1 MKAPYL
7 KSPHMHIAFLSLSL
21 FILAVSC
28 ARGRVTVIPEDVYL
42 AREARAVADSLTT
55 EQKAAQVLMTGIDGK
70 ESFAPWLSD
79 RFRGTVPGAILL
91 FRYNIAGS
99 ASGVSGYLR
108 DCDRAFF
115 ALGSSIPPVFAIDH
129 EGGTVFRTAGVT
141 SALPSAETVARRLTP
156 EKAKALYRASG
167 EELAILGIGLNL
179 APVAETLTD
188 GNADFL
194 GTRAYSSSPKIVA
207 QFARSA
213 VTGFQE
219 GGVACAVKHF
229 PGNGVG
235 DPHRGLPRLEVSR
248 KLLNSI
254 YIAPFRKTLKAKPD
268 AVLVSHV
275 VVTAIDSERPFCL
288 SKKGVTGILRKK
300 LGFTGLVIT
309 DDVAMA
315 ALAENGYKPESAA
328 LLALSAGCDMIM
340 TSAPGSRLISNAIA
354 REAERDP
361 AFMRRLDEAV
371 SRVLAVK
378 VKTGAVWTAH
388 ERLALSRMG
397 GAGRDTVT
405 LEAVRG
411 EQFRAARR
419 DAEAILGEING
430 K

>member
-1 MKAPYL
+1 MKAAYL
-7 KSPHMHIAFLSLSL
+7 KSPSMRIALLSL
-21 FILAVSC
+21 ILAALATSC
-28 ARGRVTVIPEDVYL
+28 ARGRVTVIPEDAYL
-42 AREARAVADSLTT
+42 AREARAVAATLTT
-55 EQKAAQVLMTGIDGK
+55 EEKAAQVLMTGIDGK
-70 ESFAPWLSD
+70 DSFAPRLYGH
-79 RFRGTVPGAILL
+79 FRGTVPGAILL
-91 FRYNIAGS
+91 FRYNIADS
-99 ASGVSGYLR
+99 ASGVDGYLR

-115 ALGSSIPPVFAIDH
+115 ALGSSVPPIFAIDH

-141 SALPSAETVARRLTP
+141 SALPAAETVARKLTP
-156 EKAKALYRASG
+156 EKAQALYRASG
-167 EELAILGIGLNL
+167 EELALLGIGLNL

-194 GTRAYSSSPKIVA
+194 GTRAYSSSPETVA
-207 QFARSA
+207 RYARSA
-213 VTGFQE
+213 INGFRE

-235 DPHRGLPRLEVSR
+235 DPHRGLPRLDASR
-248 KLLNSI
+248 KILDSQ

-275 VVTAIDSERPFCL
+275 VVTAIDPERPFCL
-288 SKKGVTGILRKK
+288 SKKGVTGLLRKK
-300 LGFTGLVIT
+300 LGFSGLVIT

-315 ALAENGYKPESAA
+315 ALAGNGYAPEAAA

-340 TSAPGSRLISNAIA
+340 TSAPDSKSISSAIA

-378 VKTGAVWTAH
+378 AKTGAVWTAR

-397 GAGRDTVT
+397 CADVNTAGLD
-405 LEAVRG
+405 AVRG
-411 EQFRAARR
+411 ERFRAARR
-419 DAEAILGEING
+419 DAESILGDINE

>member
-1 MKAPYL
+1 MKASYP
-7 KSPHMHIAFLSLSL
+7 KSPRTRIASLSL
-21 FILAVSC
+21 ILMVFAASC
-28 ARGRVTVIPEDVYL
+28 ARGPVTVIPEDAYL

-55 EQKAAQVLMTGIDGK
+55 EEKAAQVLMTGIDGK
-70 ESFAPWLSD
+70 DSFSPRLYG

-91 FRYNIAGS
+91 FRYNIADS
-99 ASGVSGYLR
+99 ASGVGGYLR

-115 ALGSSIPPVFAIDH
+115 ALGSSVPPLFAIDH

-156 EKAKALYRASG
+156 EKAKTLYRASG
-167 EELAILGIGLNL
+167 EELALLGIGLNL

-194 GTRAYSSSPKIVA
+194 GTRAFSSSPETVA
-207 QFARSA
+207 RYARSA

-235 DPHRGLPRLEVSR
+235 DPHRGLPRLEASR
-248 KLLNSI
+248 RILDSQ

-275 VVTAIDSERPFCL
+275 VVAAIDPERPFCL
-288 SKKGVTGILRKK
+288 SKKGVTGLLRKK

-315 ALAENGYKPESAA
+315 ALAGNGYDPESAA

-340 TSAPGSRLISNAIA
+340 SSAPDSKRLSDAIA

-388 ERLALSRMG
+388 ERLALSRMD
-397 GAGRDTVT
+397 GAESDAASLDALRV
-405 LEAVRG
+405 ER
-411 EQFRAARR
+411 FRAARR
-419 DAEAILGEING
+419 DAEKILGDING